1 MNCSHPRTLS
11 CRYGLGSLVKEENR
25 VRVEGEEAIGLMPLA
40 FWYDSNHI
48 AHVGR
53 YLEIFAPY
61 TNLPLE
67 LREAIGRENVHQLL
81 LRKGDFI
88 EDRFGQAQV
97 RCPPLSPPPSHVSPR

>member
-1 MNCSHPRTLS
+1 M
-11 CRYGLGSLVKEENR
+11 KEENR

-97 RCPPLSPPPSHVSPR
+97 RSPPLSFPLSRISSLSSGSCSRDQGCGRTRLC